1 VPDPSKE
8 ANIELHFDAKNR
20 VNKSDCVDQK
30 DGRDMRT
37 NLSLA
42 FELSPLV
49 GHVAPLARKL
59 QKLLLDFSVL
69 HLAGTQFALLRP
81 GAIFFRLGHDR
92 RPFVRYMANT
102 SGQQNVPPGRGRGAI
117 GFIPGASTLRM
128 PPLRPRVA
136 NPTQTR
142 PRQHASSGTAGRSRV
157 KSGDRR
163 EKWNAFR
170 NVTFIPNSAG

>member
-8 ANIELHFDAKNR
+8 ANIEPHFDAKNR

-102 SGQQNVPPGRGRGAI
+102 SGQQNVPPGRGRGCDWVY
-117 GFIPGASTLRM
+117 SR
-128 PPLRPRVA
+128 
-136 NPTQTR
+136 
-142 PRQHASSGTAGRSRV
+142 RQHFANAAIAASRGESFTVLADTPPS
-157 KSGDRR
+157 
-163 EKWNAFR
+163 
-170 NVTFIPNSAG
+170 SARGCR